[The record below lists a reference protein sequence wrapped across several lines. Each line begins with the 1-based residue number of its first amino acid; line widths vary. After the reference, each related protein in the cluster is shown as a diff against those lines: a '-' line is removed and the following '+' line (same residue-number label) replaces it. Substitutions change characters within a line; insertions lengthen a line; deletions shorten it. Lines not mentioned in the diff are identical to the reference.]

1 MFQDVYNLSVI
12 PAKQCSAGYFF
23 LYSIH
28 AGHGFMT
35 NISMTTYPPLKIK
48 YQLEISL
55 GPICVRGLSLSYLD
69 I

>member
-12 PAKQCSAGYFF
+12 PDKQCSAGYFF

-48 YQLEISL
+48 YQL
-55 GPICVRGLSLSYLD
+55 
-69 I
+69 